1 MLNGMIEVIGAGY
14 VGLSLAVLFAQKH
27 WVNLVDIDG
36 RGSEKS
42 IKGSHQSLI
51 RRLRR
56 IC

>member
-1 MLNGMIEVIGAGY
+1 MIEVIGAGY